1 MSRAD
6 AGVVVLDWWSR
17 QAANR
22 CRLIDCVS
30 VKGSK
35 QPMKLYTFD
44 IGRIPVHLGCYC
56 KDANHYMDADF
67 ATDPAIAQL
76 QADLP
81 SELEP
86 RFSRAMTAYQA
97 GDWSTARTTFE
108 SVLEVMPNDGPTKTL
123 LDFMRQS
130 DFIAPVDWNGVREL
144 IEK

>member
-1 MSRAD
+1 M
-6 AGVVVLDWWSR
+6 DWWSR

-44 IGRIPVHLGCYC
+44 IGKIPPALGCYC
-56 KDANHYMDADF
+56 KDVNHYLDADF
-67 ATDPAIAQL
+67 STNASIAQL

-81 SELEP
+81 LQFES
-86 RFSRAMTAYQA
+86 RFEKGMDAYIG
-97 GDWSTARTTFE
+97 GDWAAARVAFE
-108 SVLEVMPNDGPTKTL
+108 SVLEIMPNDGPTKTL
-123 LDFMRQS
+123 MEFMRQS
-130 DFIAPVDWNGVREL
+130 DFVKPVEWDGAREL